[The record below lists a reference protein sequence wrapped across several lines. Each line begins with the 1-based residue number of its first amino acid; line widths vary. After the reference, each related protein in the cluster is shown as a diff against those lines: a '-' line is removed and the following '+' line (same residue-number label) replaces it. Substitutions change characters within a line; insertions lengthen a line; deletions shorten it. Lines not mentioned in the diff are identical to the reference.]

1 MYTTI
6 TCETNNFLENTKPK
20 IVPVVND
27 DNNQLV
33 FCLHNFDTEEVV
45 DGYTPSELLIIRN
58 AIDLAINQNCKPSDI
73 KGQQFLWD
81 YDLVCLT
88 KPESEV

>member
-1 MYTTI
+1 MFTTI
-6 TCETNNFLENTKPK
+6 ICETNNFLENSKPK
-20 IVPVVND
+20 IVPSKND
-27 DNNQLV
+27 QTGELV

-58 AIDLAINQNCKPSDI
+58 AIDSAINQNCKPSDI

-81 YDLVCLT
+81 YDLVYLT
-88 KPESEV
+88 VPDSEV

>member
-20 IVPVVND
+20 IVPTMNEQND
-27 DNNQLV
+27 QLV

-73 KGQQFLWD
+73 VGQQFLWD